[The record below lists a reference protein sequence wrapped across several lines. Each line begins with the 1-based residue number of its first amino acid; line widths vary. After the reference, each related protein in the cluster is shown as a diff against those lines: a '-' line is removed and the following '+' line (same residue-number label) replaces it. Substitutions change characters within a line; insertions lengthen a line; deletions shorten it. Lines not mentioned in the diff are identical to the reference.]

1 VAFDF
6 ETVFAES
13 RTPMAIAE
21 ADTLRFVRANAAFC
35 EMLGYP
41 ESELA
46 QLDPLQLTHPEDAP
60 REAALFQEI
69 LEAARPSY
77 SLEKRFLH
85 ASGRVVWASVTVT
98 VFRDEE
104 GRPTHGVAICEDVT
118 ARRAAEAERLRLE
131 TEMLRSQKLESLGLM
146 AGGIAHDFN
155 NILVGVVGNAELAR
169 ADASPAQRELL
180 DEVLESAAAA
190 AALCQQMLA
199 YSGGGAVEVRRLDL
213 AAAARAA
220 VRLLDTGRRRQVEL
234 ELTPGEVDAD
244 LNQMHQLVLNL
255 VTNACEALRDPK
267 GRVRVRVHPVVLDA
281 ARLDRA
287 LHRGAAQGEAIC
299 LEVEDD
305 GVGIDPD
312 TLAAAFE
319 PFVSTKGQG
328 RGLGLAAVL
337 GIVRS
342 HEATLWVDRLPAG
355 GTRFVIA
362 FPPPR
367 GARERAAELAPIE
380 DELTDRTVL
389 VVEDQPAVRRL
400 MERVLTGTGNR
411 VVLAEGVEDARE
423 RLAAGHFDLV
433 VSDLTLTDGL
443 GIEVLRAASERGVPG
458 LLVTGHSEGALRPDD
473 GALEVLRK
481 PFRPRELLDA
491 LARLTSAAAVRA

>member
-1 VAFDF
+1 MIRRGGCGCG
-6 ETVFAES
+6 S
-13 RTPMAIAE
+13 TPSCS
-21 ADTLRFVRANAAFC
+21 T
-35 EMLGYP
+35 
-41 ESELA
+41 
-46 QLDPLQLTHPEDAP
+46 
-60 REAALFQEI
+60 
-69 LEAARPSY
+69 PS
-77 SLEKRFLH
+77 
-85 ASGRVVWASVTVT
+85 AS
-98 VFRDEE
+98 
-104 GRPTHGVAICEDVT
+104 T
-118 ARRAAEAERLRLE
+118 ARS
-131 TEMLRSQKLESLGLM
+131 T
-146 AGGIAHDFN
+146 
-155 NILVGVVGNAELAR
+155 
-169 ADASPAQRELL
+169 
-180 DEVLESAAAA
+180 
-190 AALCQQMLA
+190 
-199 YSGGGAVEVRRLDL
+199 
-213 AAAARAA
+213 
-220 VRLLDTGRRRQVEL
+220 
-234 ELTPGEVDAD
+234 
-244 LNQMHQLVLNL
+244 
-255 VTNACEALRDPK
+255 
-267 GRVRVRVHPVVLDA
+267 
-281 ARLDRA
+281 
-287 LHRGAAQGEAIC
+287 AAQGEAIC

-355 GTRFVIA
+355 GTRFVVA

-491 LARLTSAAAVRA
+491 LARLTSAAVVRA